1 MFKNFHFQE
10 ITLSKY
16 SLILSLLTSL
26 IVAFVALLFNE
37 NLCHIGKTLS
47 LLIALVLSFGGMLL
61 FLNSCLRCWCF
72 FGFIANIIFAIT
84 LLWIRQTY
92 NPSSDLALLLNII
105 AYCSLGFALLLRNPV
120 LIGEGIAFCYIALFY
135 ALFDFS
141 DTYLAFIILLVL
153 GFYLAWKTPTRYS
166 KIINFLNLFYFFF
179 LVLFF
184 KQALWLIP
192 LWIMVCMLFL
202 SHKFAP
208 FSNAITDRLTLLSL
222 CLLVIFFESSNI
234 FISETLQEG
243 WVWIFALITFAFW
256 LWIEEMKFVCI
267 FILLFIC
274 ALVIEPYLLG
284 QDALYLYYWLLFFII
299 WFEVILRWMGFGLAL
314 LCLFACFQYL
324 SIQEDLSSLGL
335 FLIICGIT
343 FFTTIIMR
351 SKNAI

>member
-47 LLIALVLSFGGMLL
+47 LLIALALSFGGMLL

-92 NPSSDLALLLNII
+92 DPSSDLALLLNII

-208 FSNAITDRLTLLSL
+208 FSNSIVNKLILLSF
-222 CLLVIFFESSNI
+222 CFSMIFCESSNI
-234 FISETLQEG
+234 FIPKTLQEG
-243 WVWIFALITFAFW
+243 WVWILTLIAFAFW
-256 LWIEEMKFVCI
+256 LWIGKMKIVCI
-267 FILLFIC
+267 FIFLFVC
-274 ALVIEPYLLG
+274 ALVFEPYLLK
-284 QDALYLYYWLLFFII
+284 QISPYLNHWLLF
-299 WFEVILRWMGFGLAL
+299 LSFGLDP
-314 LCLFACFQYL
+314 F
-324 SIQEDLSSLGL
+324 
-335 FLIICGIT
+335 
-343 FFTTIIMR
+343 
-351 SKNAI
+351 K